1 IRSKASG
8 KSTPGT
14 FSPNHASSGFWSI
27 PSAAA
32 TVPFA
37 SVASSAIGA
46 QAYSRSHRRLS
57 PSLANRL
64 RIGFAIGF
72 AVLTAMAVIGVGR
85 FIQQRQDFEDA
96 VARSYQVEMG
106 ARVRIAQG
114 SGGTGARTV
123 VARQAHHREELRD
136 QISGDTRDT
145 ALLVAAGLIAGL
157 TGALLLFSGLI
168 SSMRRPLEELVDA
181 AGRLAGG
188 DRSTR
193 VEVGGLSETA
203 TLGAAFNEMAREL
216 EIEEGRRDELDRLKD
231 EFVLTASHEL
241 RSPLTSVQG
250 FAELLM
256 LDKDSLTPR
265 QLETVEIILD
275 NCRHLVRLLND
286 LLDLARSDA
295 GRLAIRPQ
303 PTEVAPLIEDVVRTM
318 RAQTE
323 AAGQSLAEQVEPGL
337 PLINVEPGRIRQIL
351 VNLLTNA
358 HEYTPEGASIG
369 IAARADGAEV
379 EISVSDD
386 GPGIPADQLERIFE
400 RFTRGDAGLTQ
411 RVGGTGLGLAISK
424 SLVELHGGTI
434 AAASGP
440 AGGAEFTLRIPAADA
455 R

>member
-1 IRSKASG
+1 
-8 KSTPGT
+8 
-14 FSPNHASSGFWSI
+14 
-27 PSAAA
+27 
-32 TVPFA
+32 
-37 SVASSAIGA
+37 
-46 QAYSRSHRRLS
+46 
-57 PSLANRL
+57 
-64 RIGFAIGF
+64 
-72 AVLTAMAVIGVGR
+72 MAVIGVGR

-96 VARSYQVEMG
+96 IARSYQQEMV
-106 ARVRIAQG
+106 AREQLASG
-114 SGGTGARTV
+114 SGGKAARAV
-123 VARQAHHREELRD
+123 VSREVQHREELRD
-136 QISGDTRDT
+136 SISGDTRDT

-168 SSMRRPLEELVDA
+168 SSMRRPLAELVDA

-188 DRSTR
+188 DRSAR

-203 TLGAAFNEMAREL
+203 TLGAAFNEMAEEL

-256 LDKDSLTPR
+256 LDADSLTPR
-265 QLETVEIILD
+265 QRETVEIILD

-303 PTEVAPLIEDVVRTM
+303 PTEVAPLVEDVVRTM

-323 AAGQSLAEQVEPGL
+323 AASQTLGEEIQPGL
-337 PLINVEPGRIRQIL
+337 PSINVEPDRIRQIL

-358 HEYTPEGASIG
+358 HEYSPEGASIG
-369 IAARADGAEV
+369 VAARAVGAEV
-379 EISVSDD
+379 EISVSDN

-424 SLVELHGGTI
+424 SLVELHGGSI
-434 AAASGP
+434 AVESAPGQGSTFRVRLPVATGAPVGGDQGRATAEAS
-440 AGGAEFTLRIPAADA
+440 
-455 R
+455 

>member
-1 IRSKASG
+1 
-8 KSTPGT
+8 
-14 FSPNHASSGFWSI
+14 
-27 PSAAA
+27 
-32 TVPFA
+32 
-37 SVASSAIGA
+37 
-46 QAYSRSHRRLS
+46 
-57 PSLANRL
+57 
-64 RIGFAIGF
+64 
-72 AVLTAMAVIGVGR
+72 MAVIGVAR
-85 FIQQRQDFEDA
+85 FIQQRQDFEDS
-96 VARSYQVEMG
+96 VARSYQHEMV
-106 ARVRIAQG
+106 ARERIAR
-114 SGGTGARTV
+114 GGGGKPARTV
-123 VARQAHHREELRD
+123 VAREQHHRAELRD
-136 QISGDTRDT
+136 DISGQTRDT

-181 AGRLAGG
+181 AGRLAAG
-188 DRSTR
+188 DRTAR

-203 TLGAAFNEMAREL
+203 ALGAAFNEMAREL

-265 QLETVEIILD
+265 QRETVEIIVD

-295 GRLAIRPQ
+295 GRLAIRRQ
-303 PTEVAPLIEDVVRTM
+303 PTEVAPLVEDVARTM

-323 AAGQSLAEQVEPGL
+323 AAGQALSEEVEPGL
-337 PLINVEPGRIRQIL
+337 SPINVEPDRIRQIL

-358 HEYTPEGASIG
+358 HEYSPEGASIAV
-369 IAARADGAEV
+369 AARAAGAEV

-424 SLVELHGGTI
+424 SLVELHGGSI
-434 AAASGP
+434 AAESTPGRGSTFRVRLPVATGAP
-440 AGGAEFTLRIPAADA
+440 VDGGAGRAPAEAG
-455 R
+455 

>member
-1 IRSKASG
+1 
-8 KSTPGT
+8 
-14 FSPNHASSGFWSI
+14 
-27 PSAAA
+27 
-32 TVPFA
+32 
-37 SVASSAIGA
+37 
-46 QAYSRSHRRLS
+46 
-57 PSLANRL
+57 
-64 RIGFAIGF
+64 
-72 AVLTAMAVIGVGR
+72 MAVIGVAR
-85 FIQQRQDFEDA
+85 FIQQRQDFENSIARSYKVEMVARERLAGGTGGA
-96 VARSYQVEMG
+96 VARAAVN
-106 ARVRIAQG
+106 
-114 SGGTGARTV
+114 
-123 VARQAHHREELRD
+123 RQIQHRERLQSD
-136 QISGDTRDT
+136 ISGDTRDT

-168 SSMRRPLEELVDA
+168 SSMRRPLEQLVDA
-181 AGRLAGG
+181 AGRLAAG

-256 LDKDSLTPR
+256 LDKDSLTAR
-265 QLETVEIILD
+265 QRETVEIILD

-295 GRLAIRPQ
+295 GRLSIRPQ
-303 PTEVAPLIEDVVRTM
+303 PTEVAPLVEDVVRTM

-323 AAGQSLAEQVEPGL
+323 AASQSLTEQVEPGL
-337 PLINVEPGRIRQIL
+337 PQINVEPDRIRQIL

-369 IAARADGAEV
+369 VAARAVGDEV
-379 EISVSDD
+379 EISVSDN
-386 GPGIPADQLERIFE
+386 GPGIPPDQLERIFE

-424 SLVELHGGTI
+424 SLVELHGGSI
-434 AAASGP
+434 
-440 AGGAEFTLRIPAADA
+440 GAESTVGQGSTFHVRLPVATGAAVGSQDPAPAEA
-455 R
+455 S

>member
-1 IRSKASG
+1 
-8 KSTPGT
+8 
-14 FSPNHASSGFWSI
+14 
-27 PSAAA
+27 
-32 TVPFA
+32 
-37 SVASSAIGA
+37 
-46 QAYSRSHRRLS
+46 
-57 PSLANRL
+57 
-64 RIGFAIGF
+64 
-72 AVLTAMAVIGVGR
+72 MAVIGVGR

-96 VARSYQVEMG
+96 VARSYRVEMA
-106 ARVRIAQG
+106 ARVQIAQG
-114 SGGTGARTV
+114 EGGQAARKV
-123 VARQAHHREELRD
+123 VAEQGRRRSELQD

-181 AGRLAGG
+181 AGRLAAG
-188 DRSTR
+188 DRSAR
-193 VEVGGLSETA
+193 VEIGGLSETA
-203 TLGAAFNEMAREL
+203 TLGAAFNEMAEEL

-250 FAELLM
+250 YAELLM
-256 LDKDSLTPR
+256 LERESLSPR
-265 QLETVEIILD
+265 QLETVEVILD

-303 PTEVAPLIEDVVRTM
+303 PTEVAPLVADVVRTM

-323 AAGQSLAEQVEPGL
+323 AGGQLLSEEIQPGL
-337 PLINVEPGRIRQIL
+337 PPINVEPDRIRQIL

-358 HEYTPEGASIG
+358 HEYSPEGASIG
-369 IAARADGAEV
+369 VAARAVGAEV
-379 EISVSDD
+379 EITVTDN

-424 SLVELHGGTI
+424 SLVELHGGSISAESAVGQGSTFRVRLPV
-434 AAASGP
+434 ATGVTTDGGQDRATAEAS
-440 AGGAEFTLRIPAADA
+440 
-455 R
+455 

>member
-1 IRSKASG
+1 
-8 KSTPGT
+8 
-14 FSPNHASSGFWSI
+14 
-27 PSAAA
+27 
-32 TVPFA
+32 
-37 SVASSAIGA
+37 
-46 QAYSRSHRRLS
+46 
-57 PSLANRL
+57 
-64 RIGFAIGF
+64 
-72 AVLTAMAVIGVGR
+72 MAVIGVGR

-96 VARSYQVEMG
+96 IARSYQVEMQAREQLASG
-106 ARVRIAQG
+106 AGPRTTRA
-114 SGGTGARTV
+114 TV
-123 VARQAHHREELRD
+123 VREAARRSNLRD
-136 QISGDTRDT
+136 EISSDTRDT

-188 DRSTR
+188 DRSAR
-193 VEVGGLSETA
+193 VEVGGLAETA
-203 TLGAAFNEMAREL
+203 TLGAAFNEMADQLEREASQ
-216 EIEEGRRDELDRLKD
+216 RDQLDRLKD

-256 LDKDSLTPR
+256 LDRDSLTPK
-265 QLETVEIILD
+265 QAETVEIILD

-295 GRLAIRPQ
+295 GRLGITPE
-303 PTEVAPLIEDVVRTM
+303 PTEVAPLVDDAVRTM

-323 AAGQSLAEQVEPGL
+323 SGGQTLTVQVDSGL
-337 PLINVEPGRIRQIL
+337 PLIHVEADRIRQIL

-358 HEYTPEGASIG
+358 HEYSPEGSSIEVT
-369 IAARADGAEV
+369 AQAVGAEV
-379 EISVSDD
+379 EIAVTDN
-386 GPGIPADQLERIFE
+386 GPGIPESQLEHIFE

-434 AAASGP
+434 AVESTPGVGSTFSFRLPAAGRP
-440 AGGAEFTLRIPAADA
+440 AGTGPDLSTAEAS
-455 R
+455 

>member
-1 IRSKASG
+1 M
-8 KSTPGT
+8 
-14 FSPNHASSGFWSI
+14 
-27 PSAAA
+27 AARA
-32 TVPFA
+32 
-37 SVASSAIGA
+37 
-46 QAYSRSHRRLS
+46 RL
-57 PSLANRL
+57 AE
-64 RIGFAIGF
+64 G
-72 AVLTAMAVIGVGR
+72 
-85 FIQQRQDFEDA
+85 
-96 VARSYQVEMG
+96 
-106 ARVRIAQG
+106 QG
-114 SGGTGARTV
+114 STKDRAIV
-123 VARQAHHREELRD
+123 HRQGQHRSELRD

-181 AGRLAGG
+181 AGRLAAG

-216 EIEEGRRDELDRLKD
+216 EIEEGRRNELDRLKD

-295 GRLAIRPQ
+295 GRLSIRPQ
-303 PTEVAPLIEDVVRTM
+303 PTEVAPLVEDVVRTM

-323 AAGQSLAEQVEPGL
+323 AAGQILAERVEPGL
-337 PLINVEPGRIRQIL
+337 PLINV
-351 VNLLTNA
+351 
-358 HEYTPEGASIG
+358 
-369 IAARADGAEV
+369 
-379 EISVSDD
+379 
-386 GPGIPADQLERIFE
+386 
-400 RFTRGDAGLTQ
+400 
-411 RVGGTGLGLAISK
+411 
-424 SLVELHGGTI
+424 
-434 AAASGP
+434 
-440 AGGAEFTLRIPAADA
+440 
-455 R
+455 

>member
-1 IRSKASG
+1 
-8 KSTPGT
+8 
-14 FSPNHASSGFWSI
+14 
-27 PSAAA
+27 
-32 TVPFA
+32 
-37 SVASSAIGA
+37 
-46 QAYSRSHRRLS
+46 
-57 PSLANRL
+57 
-64 RIGFAIGF
+64 
-72 AVLTAMAVIGVGR
+72 MAVIGVAR
-85 FIQQRQDFEDA
+85 FIQQRQDFENSI
-96 VARSYQVEMG
+96 ARSYQVEMR
-106 ARVRIAQG
+106 ARERLAQG
-114 SGGTGARTV
+114 TGGTPAKAV
-123 VARQAHHREELRD
+123 VNQQIQHRSELRD

-181 AGRLAGG
+181 AGRLAAG

-216 EIEEGRRDELDRLKD
+216 EIEEGRRNELDRLKD

-265 QLETVEIILD
+265 QRETVEIILD

-295 GRLAIRPQ
+295 GRLSIRPQ

-323 AAGQSLAEQVEPGL
+323 AAGQNLSEQVEPGL
-337 PLINVEPGRIRQIL
+337 PPLLVEPDRIRQIL

-369 IAARADGAEV
+369 IAARAVGAEV
-379 EISVSDD
+379 EISVSDN
-386 GPGIPADQLERIFE
+386 GPGIPPDQLERIFE

-424 SLVELHGGTI
+424 SLVELHGGSIGAESSVDRGSTFHVRLPVAP
-434 AAASGP
+434 AAA
-440 AGGAEFTLRIPAADA
+440 ADGGQGRARAEAS
-455 R
+455 